1 MKLEFSHIEI
11 SNFLSYGNNTTTVNL
26 QSDKPILI
34 LGKNYVA
41 SSDGAD
47 SNGAGKSSILNA
59 MCFAAYDEVLFKCNV
74 DKLINNIN
82 KKDLLVSL
90 FFSVDNTR
98 YKIQRFRKNKAMGG
112 DGVKIFRNGNSKWE
126 FSEDI
131 TPDSVGNANKL
142 IVKIIGKS
150 FEIFSRIVVFS
161 ATSKPFLS
169 LTSPEQIEFL
179 EELFGYSEVS
189 DKADQIRESYKSTK
203 QFFEK
208 ESAVNAAI
216 KAELQRKAD
225 QLAQLN
231 KLSSE
236 WSARHTSVM
245 SEVESQLYKIKDTDF
260 EMHEQAFIN
269 IQNLE
274 NKNREL
280 ANENERIKQKLHN
293 IESTKNKARMW
304 DVENSEKIKKK
315 TQELAN
321 LNSFDYDELL
331 KCANELQELRAER
344 KIIENGI
351 NSNGVI
357 FSDLNKKLLKII
369 NEINDL
375 VDNKCPYCKQDYAA
389 SQCAHDVLITQQN
402 ELQDRMTELNTKM
415 SEDGNLLT
423 RIDNRISELTQGK
436 QYSVIEI
443 NSMRQSR
450 DMLERERV
458 TLESQTNPYQIDEDI
473 FLEPEVLSLNE
484 EIVGNNKETIKNIQ
498 NKLIIKNQYELSE
511 LKASLKHYE
520 RRYDELQKEQNPYIE
535 SILNISSMEIP
546 EVKDAMLDEM
556 DKLMKH
562 QDFLIKLLTKKDS
575 FIRKNLL
582 QKNLPLLNT
591 RLKIYLQKMGLPHKV
606 TFLEN
611 MTTQIKQFDTEM
623 DFNQLSSGQ
632 RARINLALSFAFR
645 DVLQY
650 RHGPVNFCMLDECLD
665 TGLSNTGVQLAVK
678 FIKEVAIEQ
687 KLSLFIISHRDEAAS
702 MFDKKLCIEYKN
714 GFSNII

>member
-90 FFSVDNTR
+90 FFSVDNIR

-126 FSEDI
+126 FSEEI
-131 TPDSVGNANKL
+131 TPDSTNNANKL
-142 IVKIIGKS
+142 IVKILGKS

-203 QFFEK
+203 QLFEK

-245 SEVESQLYKIKDTDF
+245 SEVESQLYKIRDTDF
-260 EMHEQAFIN
+260 EMHEQAFLN

-280 ANENERIKQKLHN
+280 NTENERIKQKIHN
-293 IESTKNKARMW
+293 IESTKNKARTW
-304 DVENSEKIKKK
+304 DIDQLEKIKKK
-315 TQELAN
+315 TQELVN
-321 LNSFDYDELL
+321 LNTFDYDELT
-331 KCANELQELRAER
+331 KAANELQELRAER
-344 KIIENGI
+344 KIIDSGI
-351 NSNGVI
+351 HSNNVI
-357 FSDLNKKLLKII
+357 LSDYNKKLVKIT

-375 VDNKCPYCKQDYAA
+375 AESKCPYCKQDYAA
-389 SQCAHDVLITQQN
+389 SKCAHDVLLTQKD
-402 ELQDRMTELNTKM
+402 ELTNKIVELNNKIV
-415 SEDGNLLT
+415 EDDNILTQFDT
-423 RIDNRISELTQGK
+423 RIGELTQGK
-436 QYSVIEI
+436 QYSIIEI

-450 DMLERERV
+450 DMLEREKA
-458 TLESQTNPYQIDEDI
+458 TLESQINPHQTDEDI
-473 FLEPEVLSLNE
+473 FIEPETLTQNE
-484 EIVGNNKETIKNIQ
+484 EFINENKETIKNIQ
-498 NKLIIKNQYELSE
+498 NKLIIKNQYDLSE

-520 RRYDELQKEQNPYIE
+520 RRYDELQKEQNPHVE
-535 SILNISSMEIP
+535 SILNIASMEIP
-546 EVKDAMLDEM
+546 ETKDAMLDEM

-575 FIRKNLL
+575 FVRKSLL

-632 RARINLALSFAFR
+632 RARVNLALSFAFR

-678 FIKEVAIEQ
+678 FIKEVAVEQ
-687 KLSLFIISHRDEAAS
+687 KLALFIISHRDEAAS
-702 MFDKKLCIEYKN
+702 MFDNKLCIEYRN

>member
-90 FFSVDNTR
+90 FFSVDNIR

-126 FSEDI
+126 FSEEI
-131 TPDSVGNANKL
+131 TPDSTNNANKL
-142 IVKIIGKS
+142 IVKILGKS

-203 QFFEK
+203 QLFEK

-245 SEVESQLYKIKDTDF
+245 SEVESQLYKIRDTDF
-260 EMHEQAFIN
+260 EMHEQAFLN

-280 ANENERIKQKLHN
+280 NTENERIKQKIHN
-293 IESTKNKARMW
+293 IESTKNKARTW
-304 DVENSEKIKKK
+304 DIDQLEKIKKK
-315 TQELAN
+315 TQELVN
-321 LNSFDYDELL
+321 LNTFDYDELT
-331 KCANELQELRAER
+331 KAANELQELRAER
-344 KIIENGI
+344 KIIDSGI
-351 NSNGVI
+351 HSNNVI
-357 FSDLNKKLLKII
+357 LSDYNKKLVKIT

-375 VDNKCPYCKQDYAA
+375 AESKCPYCKQDYAA
-389 SQCAHDVLITQQN
+389 SKCAHDVLLTQKD
-402 ELQDRMTELNTKM
+402 ELTNKIVELNNKM
-415 SEDGNLLT
+415 FEDDNILTQLDT
-423 RIDNRISELTQGK
+423 RIGELAQGK
-436 QYSVIEI
+436 QYSIIEI

-450 DMLERERV
+450 DMLEREKA
-458 TLESQTNPYQIDEDI
+458 TLESQINPHQTDENI
-473 FLEPEVLSLNE
+473 FIEPETLTQNE
-484 EIVGNNKETIKNIQ
+484 EFINENKETIKNIQ
-498 NKLIIKNQYELSE
+498 NKLIIKNQYDLSE

-520 RRYDELQKEQNPYIE
+520 RRYDELQKEQNPHVE
-535 SILNISSMEIP
+535 SILNIASMGIP
-546 EVKDAMLDEM
+546 ETKDAVLDEM

-575 FIRKNLL
+575 FVRKSLL

-632 RARINLALSFAFR
+632 RARVNLALSFAFR

-678 FIKEVAIEQ
+678 FIKEVAVEQ
-687 KLSLFIISHRDEAAS
+687 KLALFIISHRDEAAS
-702 MFDKKLCIEYKN
+702 MFDNKLCIEYRN

>member
-1 MKLEFSHIEI
+1 MKIVFSHIEI
-11 SNFLSYGNNTTTVNL
+11 SNFLSYGNNITTVNL

-41 SSDGAD
+41 SSDGSD

-59 MCFAAYDEVLFKCNV
+59 ICFALYDDVLFKCNV

-82 KKDLLVSL
+82 KKDLVVSL
-90 FFSVDNTR
+90 YFSVDDIK
-98 YKIQRFRKNKAMGG
+98 YKVQRFRKNKAMGG
-112 DGVKIFRNGNSKWE
+112 DGVKIFRNGNDKWE
-126 FSEDI
+126 FSEQI
-131 TPDSVGNANKL
+131 TPDSTSNANKL

-189 DKADQIRESYKSTK
+189 DKADQIRESYKATK
-203 QFFEK
+203 QLFEK
-208 ESAVNAAI
+208 ESAVNVAI

-225 QLAQLN
+225 QLSQLN
-231 KLSSE
+231 RLSSE
-236 WSARHTSVM
+236 WSARHASTM
-245 SEVESQLYKIKDTDF
+245 AEVQTQLYKIKDTDF
-260 EMHEQAFIN
+260 EMHEQAFVH

-274 NKNREL
+274 DRNRDL
-280 ANENERIKQKLHN
+280 SSQNEKVKQKLHN
-293 IESTKNKARMW
+293 MEVTRNKARNW
-304 DVENSEKIKKK
+304 ESEQSQKIKNKE
-315 TQELAN
+315 QELSKI
-321 LNSFDYDELL
+321 NSLDYDALL
-331 KCANELQELRAER
+331 AVAEELQELRAEK
-344 KIIENGI
+344 KIIE
-351 NSNGVI
+351 SGVARNTVI
-357 FSDLNKKLLKII
+357 LSDLNKKNTNIS
-369 NEINDL
+369 NEINSL
-375 VDNKCPYCKQDYAA
+375 SESKCPYCKQDYAA
-389 SQCAHDVLITQQN
+389 AKCSHDKLVVEKA
-402 ELQDRMTELNTKM
+402 ELLTKIEELNTTIT
-415 SEDGNLLT
+415 EDVGIIT
-423 RIDNRISELTQGK
+423 QYDNRISELAQGK
-436 QYSVIEI
+436 QYSIIEL
-443 NSMRQSR
+443 SAMRQSSV
-450 DMLERERV
+450 MVEKEIQ
-458 TLESQTNPYQIDEDI
+458 TLKEQTNPHQVEEDM
-473 FLEPEVLSLNE
+473 FLEPEVLTQNE
-484 EIVGNNKETIKNIQ
+484 EFIVENKESIKNIQ
-498 NKLIIKNQYELSE
+498 NRLIIKNQYDLSE

-520 RRYDELQKEQNPYIE
+520 RRYEELQKEQNPHTE
-535 SILNISSMEIP
+535 SILNITSMEIP
-546 EVKDAMLDEM
+546 ETKDVILDEM

-591 RLKIYLQKMGLPHKV
+591 RLKLYLNKMGLPHKV

-678 FIKEVAIEQ
+678 FIKEIATEQ
-687 KLSLFIISHRDEAAS
+687 KLALFIISHRDEAAS
-702 MFDKKLCIEYKN
+702 MFDNKLCIEYKN